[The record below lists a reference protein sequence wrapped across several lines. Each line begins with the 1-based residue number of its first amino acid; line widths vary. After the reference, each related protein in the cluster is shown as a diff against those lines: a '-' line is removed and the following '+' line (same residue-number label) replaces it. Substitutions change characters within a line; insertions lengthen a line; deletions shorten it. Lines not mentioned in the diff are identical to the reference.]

1 MRWPTAA
8 SIADAD
14 VDTRAGFQ
22 HREAQ
27 RRRPPDRGL
36 AICRLFIPPCGALSP
51 SGPLALSPSRLFAD
65 ELVGLNSL
73 GPRSVER
80 PHTQFPSVSPP
91 LPRAVYTG
99 RQEHRVKATLCQATD
114 HGVSQHGPQQQNCST
129 VVGMTVPSAE
139 LDASDDPCP
148 TQQQHL
154 SNELNRLN
162 LFATQVQPPPKFDET
177 PSHHAQRATGQQER
191 ERERENTDPKA
202 INVPRPPPPLFSF
215 SQVSN
220 QNAKK
225 AASQVRVRS
234 S

>member
-1 MRWPTAA
+1 
-8 SIADAD
+8 
-14 VDTRAGFQ
+14 
-22 HREAQ
+22 
-27 RRRPPDRGL
+27 
-36 AICRLFIPPCGALSP
+36 
-51 SGPLALSPSRLFAD
+51 
-65 ELVGLNSL
+65 
-73 GPRSVER
+73 
-80 PHTQFPSVSPP
+80 
-91 LPRAVYTG
+91 
-99 RQEHRVKATLCQATD
+99 
-114 HGVSQHGPQQQNCST
+114 
-129 VVGMTVPSAE
+129 MTVPSAE

>member
-1 MRWPTAA
+1 M
-8 SIADAD
+8 
-14 VDTRAGFQ
+14 
-22 HREAQ
+22 
-27 RRRPPDRGL
+27 
-36 AICRLFIPPCGALSP
+36 
-51 SGPLALSPSRLFAD
+51 
-65 ELVGLNSL
+65 
-73 GPRSVER
+73 
-80 PHTQFPSVSPP
+80 
-91 LPRAVYTG
+91 
-99 RQEHRVKATLCQATD
+99 KATLP
-114 HGVSQHGPQQQNCST
+114 GVSQQGPQRQNCST

-177 PSHHAQRATGQQER
+177 PSHHAQRATGTGQQEQ
-191 ERERENTDPKA
+191 ENTDPKA

-225 AASQVRVRS
+225 AASQVRVRPS
-234 S
+234 